1 MKPIFSK
8 IGKYLKE
15 KRIAKGLSQHQV
27 AAKLGYG
34 SSQFVSNVERG
45 MCGFPLVK
53 LRKLVDIYELDAEFL
68 ANMIVDDHARHVR
81 TTLIKAGKSKRA

>member
-1 MKPIFSK
+1 M
-8 IGKYLKE
+8 GKYLKE
-15 KRIAKGLSQHQV
+15 KRLTKGLSQHQV

-53 LRKLVDIYELDAEFL
+53 LRKLVDIYDLDAEFL
-68 ANMIVDDHARHVR
+68 ANMIVEDHAKEVR
-81 TTLIKAGKSKRA
+81 TALIKGKSKRA